1 MTTSRRPKRS
11 ARTSG
16 SEVRPGSGVRFASA
30 PFAGGESHERAGK
43 GGAAGTKSP
52 RIGIDTGGT
61 FTDFVRLDHRGLTVY
76 KLRTTPDDPSRAIL
90 DGVAHLS
97 HGRAGAAPSGD
108 VVHGSTVATNAVLE
122 RKGARVALV
131 ATKGFEDVLRIGRQ
145 TRPELYNF
153 FVPLPRPIVDPAL
166 TIGIS
171 ERMDAS
177 GAVIEPLDQAAL
189 DRLPAKLRELG
200 AEVVA
205 VCLLHSYVNPSH
217 EQRIAERLRAEGWLV
232 SVSSEVLP
240 EYREFERWSTTAV
253 NAYVAPLI
261 DRYLERLEKGLA
273 RRSSTSGAKSSEGG
287 SREGGLSIM
296 QSNGGSISSSLA
308 RAEAVRTVLSG
319 PAAGVVGAHAV
330 ADQAGFPRVIS
341 FDMGGTSTD
350 VSLVDGRIA
359 TSTDSRIGDF
369 PVRLPVIDIHTVG
382 AGGGSIAYIDSGGAL
397 RVGPRSAGS
406 QPGPACYGIGTDLTV
421 TDANLLL
428 GRLDPAF
435 FLGGRMTIDIAR
447 AEAAAAPL
455 ARELKLKIGELAE
468 GVVRV
473 ANANMERAIRVV
485 SVERGHDP
493 RQFALVAF
501 GGAGGMHACEIAR
514 TLEIRE
520 VLVPKHAGVLSALG
534 MLVADVTRD
543 YLSSVLKAAD
553 DLAMPDLDARIRS
566 LSDRARTEL
575 GREGFSRNRIRIEPQ
590 LDVRYIGQSY
600 EITVP
605 FTPKYRAT
613 FHAQHERLYGYANP
627 DRPVE
632 VVAVRVRAAGATEKP
647 RLPRITV
654 RSRRTAKPE
663 AVRPGRFDG
672 RSLRVAHYR
681 WHNLAPGDAATGP
694 AVITGPE
701 ATIVIPPGFGFSI
714 DGFSNVVA
722 RMR

>member
-1 MTTSRRPKRS
+1 MPKVSRSLSSLSSRRS
-11 ARTSG
+11 LS
-16 SEVRPGSGVRFASA
+16 SS
-30 PFAGGESHERAGK
+30 
-43 GGAAGTKSP
+43 SP

-61 FTDFVRLDHRGLTVY
+61 FTDFVRQDERGLTVH

-90 DGVAHLS
+90 AGVAELSKDGVA
-97 HGRAGAAPSGD
+97 GD

-122 RKGARVALV
+122 RKGARVALI
-131 ATKGFEDVLRIGRQ
+131 ATAGFEDVLRIGRQ

-153 FVPLPRPIVDPAL
+153 FVPLPRPIVDPAM
-166 TIGIS
+166 TIGIR
-171 ERMDAS
+171 ERLDAS
-177 GAVIEPLDQAAL
+177 GAVIEPLDEAAL
-189 DRLPAKLRELG
+189 EGLPAKLKALG
-200 AEVVA
+200 AEVAA
-205 VCLLHSYVNPSH
+205 VCLLHSYVNPAH
-217 EQRIAERLRAEGWLV
+217 EQRVAERLRREGWLV

-261 DRYLERLEKGLA
+261 DRYLERLEAGLS
-273 RRSSTSGAKSSEGG
+273 RRSSGTNAAPS
-287 SREGGLSIM
+287 EGGLSIM
-296 QSNGGSISSSLA
+296 QSNGGSISSTLA

-319 PAAGVVGAHAV
+319 PAAGVVGAQSV
-330 ADQAGFPRVIS
+330 SKQAGFPRLIS

-382 AGGGSIAYIDSGGAL
+382 AGGGSIAYVDSGGAL

-406 QPGPACYGIGTDLTV
+406 QPGPACYGVGTELTV

-435 FLGGRMTIDIAR
+435 FLGGRMTIDAGRADTVATDLAR
-447 AEAAAAPL
+447 A
-455 ARELKLKIGELAE
+455 LKLSVGELAE

-493 RQFALVAF
+493 RRFALVAF

-514 TLEIRE
+514 TLEIRQ
-520 VLVPKHAGVLSALG
+520 VLVPRHAGVLSALG

-543 YLSSVLKAAD
+543 YLASVLEPADALTPD
-553 DLAMPDLDARIRS
+553 DLSSRIQG
-566 LSDRARTEL
+566 LADRATIEL
-575 GREGFSRNRIRIEPQ
+575 SREGFPAGRIVIEPK

-600 EITVP
+600 EISVP
-605 FTPKYRAT
+605 FTANYRT
-613 FHAQHERLYGYANP
+613 EFHRQHERLYGYANP

-632 VVAVRVRAAGATEKP
+632 VVAVRVRAAGVTDKP
-647 RLPRITV
+647 SLPFTRV
-654 RSRRTAKPE
+654 RFRRAPRPIH
-663 AVRPGRFDG
+663 VRPGRFNG
-672 RSLRVAHYR
+672 RTMKVAHYR
-681 WHNLAPGDAATGP
+681 WPNLVPGDFGVGP

-701 ATIVIPPGFGFSI
+701 ATVVVPPGFRFVI
-714 DGFSNVVA
+714 DGFGNVVA
-722 RMR
+722 ST